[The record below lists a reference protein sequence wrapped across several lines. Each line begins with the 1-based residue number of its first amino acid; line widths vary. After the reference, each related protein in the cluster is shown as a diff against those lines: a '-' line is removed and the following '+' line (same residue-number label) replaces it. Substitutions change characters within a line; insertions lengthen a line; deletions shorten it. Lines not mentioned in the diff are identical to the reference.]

1 MGCWGANYHVALSK
15 GKGGSLNSIGC
26 NMNDTPAK
34 LFDNPIELYRK
45 LQAAW
50 SAETASPP
58 ESWSADNP
66 AKNHCSVTA
75 LIVQDHFGGD
85 ILTTKTVGGTH
96 FYNLIDGTRWDLTVS
111 QFAEPIPFDDNPS
124 SRDAAMRDTTP
135 EKYEAVTRRLQA
147 QP

>member
-1 MGCWGANYHVALSK
+1 
-15 GKGGSLNSIGC
+15 
-26 NMNDTPAK
+26 MNDTPAK
-34 LFDNPIELYRK
+34 LFDTPIDLYRR
-45 LQAAW
+45 LRTVW

-58 ESWSADNP
+58 ESWSAENP

-75 LIVQDHFGGD
+75 LIVQDYFGGD

-96 FYNLIDGTRWDLTVS
+96 FYNLIGGTRWDLTVS

-135 EKYEAVTRRLQA
+135 EKHEAVTHRLQA